1 MWVDGRSNYFDRV
14 PAISNKQVIWFHCAS
29 LGEFDMALPLMK
41 KIKEYKPNAFILTS
55 FFSPS
60 GMKHYHKRRHC
71 VDLAVYLPVDTPS
84 NAKRFI
90 AHFNPQTAFFVKY
103 EFWPNFILEAKK
115 NHIQLFSICTL
126 LRKEQRFFKW
136 YGSFFRKAL
145 NLFDF
150 FYVQNE
156 NTLNLLKKIGI
167 QNSLVTGDLRFDRVI
182 ENKESLV
189 KNQRIE
195 DFLKGDKAIVVGSS
209 WPDDEEIIVPY
220 MLKNPDLKF
229 IIAPHNVNEHS
240 ISKIE
245 QSLKDMTCRFTDNN
259 NDKNIMILNT
269 IGHLSSAYY
278 AGKIAYVGGG
288 FSGKLHNI
296 LEPAVFGL
304 PVVFGPKYAKFP
316 EAIDFVE
323 HGFGFSVKNETDFE
337 TVLNLLASKSQEL
350 SEKIHEYINE
360 KKGAADKILNHIT
373 LNF

>member
-167 QNSLVTGDLRFDRVI
+167 QNSLVTGDLRFDRVL
-182 ENKESLV
+182 ENKDSLV